1 MPLARAGGRPPVW
14 SSPAREG
21 ARSPPAPQTRDTGRR
36 AAALIIQTSM
46 VACRLPSETIV
57 FLPPAT
63 HRVRPQHPHSSC
75 LPQSPPRTVAAH
87 LDLPPT
93 VDLVRTMAPDQ
104 TDPNAACASS
114 SQPPSSRCC
123 DDRLS
128 LPCKRQSAAQR
139 IGRHFAWDGEDTA
152 CGVVDDESEEEGMH
166 QC

>member
-57 FLPPAT
+57 FQPPAT
-63 HRVRPQHPHSSC
+63 RRLQPQHPHSSC

-128 LPCKRQSAAQR
+128 LPRRLSSVCSVLLRATLRYRASLTLSAV
-139 IGRHFAWDGEDTA
+139 A
-152 CGVVDDESEEEGMH
+152 CFKWK
-166 QC
+166 